1 MKRRKGFIALLLSV
15 VMVMSLFSGVA
26 FASESTTPTQT
37 QATEQPGEPEPS
49 QTPSAEPSPAGEEDN
64 GAEETP
70 APSVAAPA
78 TQEIQKKPA
87 ANLAPQNADGSA
99 VTSEQALIE
108 AINAIESNGT
118 VELGDSITLTQ
129 TLTITGN
136 NKTVT
141 LELNGKTITNNGT
154 VLRVTGDGVKL
165 IIQDS
170 SGDNSGKLVSTANS
184 AYVLQLQNNATAKL
198 ESGTIEAKGKV
209 TEIYPDNGCVFTM
222 IGGII
227 RSGNSAWVSTGTG
240 TTVFS
245 GGKIYAEGASGI
257 GPKFYDTASSFI
269 LREEDGA
276 FAVLPNGS
284 AIDEY
289 HVAYGDMYYDNYGTI
304 SDASNALYNTYKD
317 EDGVAHITINEAG
330 SGTVPLLILSEG
342 ELAFTL
348 NEGASIAPDGTKQ
361 IKIKSGAKVT
371 VEGSGTVAK
380 GTIVAYDSNME
391 IQQTTVDGSTT
402 YTAVTPV
409 YYKVGEDEFVD
420 LKEAVAAA
428 ITGDGTVTLLRN
440 ATQTTAVTIPE
451 EAEIVLDLGGY
462 TLTMT
467 GHQEYTD
474 AESNID
480 VTPAI
485 LNHGA
490 LTVENGEI
498 STSDDQYD
506 AIVNTDTG
514 SVTIESNAALSNEY
528 MRNKTRGLIVN
539 FGGTVKTAGTLT
551 SAANHGIITYG
562 GYVEITGGA
571 LSTDANATSL
581 TIYNR
586 AYDTDVTGGDA
597 TVNISGGTLT
607 SNGYVI
613 GVNHIR
619 SGESSL
625 TITGGSLSST
635 GSRHPAIYWPGKGA
649 LTIGTQGEQSGP
661 AITSAN
667 GSAVEICCG
676 ALNIYGGTF
685 TGGTAKTVVEEM
697 TAELAAAYRGAS
709 GGANIGD
716 AVTVV
721 ANRGPAYASA
731 PLEVN
736 IEGGT
741 FFSKTNCGLRYFDCN
756 LGTGSEELTQDVSVT
771 VTNGSFTGG
780 LASVETLLDDADKR
794 FISGGAFG
802 DDKAEENLA
811 EGLELIENGEGSY
824 GVREEQVVKVGDDSY
839 FSSLADAIAAAQEGE
854 TVKLLKD
861 ITLDKTLS
869 IDGKSFTLDLNGRTI
884 SGSVAT
890 TQVNKINT
898 SGLLCVGSGS
908 TVTITDLSEGEQKGS
923 ITNTGTTTSRAVA
936 VRTGA
941 SVTLENGVNL
951 NAEGGSN
958 CSALY
963 IYTND
968 ANAPQ
973 ALVRNANLTSD
984 AKGYPIRFDSTA
996 RAAKLTIEGGTFHRV
1011 GGSPSLQL
1019 ISNDSANNTTIKG
1032 GTFHNW
1038 STASDGLLV
1047 ADGYCVVVEDEGMNG
1062 ELTGTKV
1069 TVQQNAPESY
1079 AASIDDM
1086 GIYYLTLPKGNLYY
1100 LLNRGGERHVYTIRQ
1115 SAECSFPEG
1124 KNVGASTG
1132 APTELTLRLEEGV
1145 VLTGSMPVEII
1156 DILVTGEGMVADGFF
1171 TSYEEGRY
1179 QVTSEQTPDGTLY
1192 RSRLADEFVAATV
1205 ILSDGTEIQYDDLS
1219 TAVTKVNANS
1229 GSTLRLEKD
1238 LTLTE
1243 SGDRMSVSGVWTLD
1257 LNGHDILYT
1266 GPGSTSS
1273 TSVFG
1278 LFTIS
1283 ASNAALTVRNSVS
1296 SEGGVIE
1303 STNTTVYPFGIT
1315 RQRASNSRLV
1325 IEKGVTVK
1333 GPVFINDFENATL
1346 DVYGTIDT
1354 TGWDRGEAAIYNN
1367 GSNTNNSTINLYDGS
1382 VIKSNTLGVYHPG
1395 SGTLNVYGGAE
1406 ITAGDVGIEMR
1417 AGMLNVYD
1425 GASITSTGT
1434 GEPSSAPNGSG
1445 STSHNAAVAIAQHT
1459 TKLPVVFNAYGGTF
1473 TGSAAVYESNPEG
1486 NDAAATEQITL
1497 NMEDG
1502 TFDGSVYSQTQ
1513 QGFISGGTFTEKP
1526 ESAYIYPGL
1535 QAVSEGGNFTIARLQ
1550 DVYVNGTAGDD
1561 TNNGTDA
1568 QNAVKTLDHATKL
1581 VADDG
1586 TIYICGTVT
1595 VNGNLTVDGAKIE
1608 RADDFDGQLIS
1619 VDGAAAN
1626 LTLINTTIDGKN
1638 ETVAYGS
1645 YLVFVTNGGT
1655 LNIENDTELL
1665 NNKTTAVYI
1674 NVNSFLN
1681 MNGGAIKN
1689 NTTVEN
1695 HGGGGIYNTG
1705 AVVINGGEI
1714 SGNTSSIWGGG
1725 ILSERGSITLNG
1737 GEIKGNFAEQGAGL
1751 TVTGGTATLDGA
1763 TISENQAGF
1772 YGGGVYLQGFMN
1784 GGTRFEMK
1792 SGSVTGNTSEMPGA
1806 GIFAYV
1812 YDGPINIS
1820 ISGGTIEDNI
1830 STVADI
1836 GHAIGLYGYEG
1847 SIAYPR
1853 LELSGS
1859 PEIDGDIY
1867 YQNDYEDGYVIH
1879 VTGAFT
1885 PAKAIEINRSNNK
1898 EGIPAVEYAAGLTP
1912 NLEDFVSGTI
1922 FEKLVVEGQN
1932 LVWMDASIVYFYDED
1947 GTEFKENRHG
1957 VVMGETIDPAD
1968 VPTPVKEGYTLAGWY
1983 EKNATEPWDFA
1994 ADTVSKTSTKLY
2006 ARWNLNAPD
2015 VAVSADVNNPHVGTE
2030 AVLTATPS
2038 HDLDGVTYT
2047 YQWYKDGEPL
2057 TGETGNQLTV
2067 SASGSYTIKV
2077 KASDGAKESA
2087 ETESAPVEITVDGH
2101 VYVPEVTAP
2110 TCTEQGYTTYTCAVC
2125 GDSYV
2130 DDYTPA
2136 KGHQAAAKWL
2146 SDGTSHWHACTVC
2159 GTKLDEAGHSFAWVT
2174 DKEATATEAGSKH
2187 EECSV
2192 CGYKKAA
2199 VEIPATGTGTTP
2211 DQTKPGD
2218 GQGAVT
2224 TPQTGDNSNMLLWII
2239 LCIAAAGALAGT
2251 LAYKKIRAERK

>member
-99 VTSEQALIE
+99 VISEQALIE
-108 AINAIESNGT
+108 AIDAIESNGT
-118 VELGDSITLTQ
+118 VALGDSITLTQ

-165 IIQDS
+165 IIRDS
-170 SGDNSGKLVSTANS
+170 SGDNSGKLVSTDNS

-209 TEIYPDNGCVFTM
+209 TEIYPANGCVFTM

-227 RSGNSAWVSTGTG
+227 RSGNSAWVSTDTG

-276 FAVLPNGS
+276 FTVLPNDS

-304 SDASNALYNTYKD
+304 SDASSALYNTYKD
-317 EDGVAHITINEAG
+317 EDGVARITINEAG

-371 VEGSGTVAK
+371 VEGSGKVAE

-428 ITGDGTVTLLRN
+428 STGDGTVTLLRN

-514 SVTIESNAALSNEY
+514 SVTIKSDAALSNEY
-528 MRNKTRGLIVN
+528 VRNETRGLIVN

-597 TVNISGGTLT
+597 TVNINGGTLT

-635 GSRHPAIYWPGKGA
+635 GSGHPAIYWPGKGA

-741 FFSKTNCGLRYFDCN
+741 FFSNTNCGLRYFDCN

-780 LASVETLLDDADKR
+780 LASVETLLEDADKR

-824 GVREEQVVKVGDDSY
+824 GVREEQVVQVGESY
-839 FSSLADAIAAAQEGE
+839 YSTLGRALANAQEGE

-861 ITLDKTLS
+861 ITFAADANIKIDKSVTLDLNGKTISGAVRSSGLVRIAKGADVTITDDSSEGRKGSIINNYAGSSAYTVYIEAGAKVTLDGGIAITDAAGTSASCGPVYLNANNTTPPELIVKDAVLTSAEGYAIRLS
-869 IDGKSFTLDLNGRTI
+869 SSISSSKVTIEGGEFRVTGKEPDEGVIYNARSKFVTIKGGVFHNWIWDSGSLNDHNDCLAEGYGFTLDENKVVTVGNSAPADYIASASAGDGTFYLTSGDLYDLFTYTALDGNKNPVDVEVHIAGDVTVTFPTDSGYGVQKEEDIPTLTLTVADGASLTGSFPLYVADVVLAGGNVDESMFVSADADGYTVTKDGNTWQGRLNDSSVALLVTHADGTTARFTEGDVALAFNNANANPGSTITLFKDVAHGGVTVAQNLTLDLNGRTYTYNGMLNAFSVK
-884 SGSVAT
+884 SGVTFSIVDNSENQGGTVA
-890 TQVNKINT
+890 VSKSAINSLVCT
-898 SGLLCVGSGS
+898 PSN
-908 TVTITDLSEGEQKGS
+908 SEG
-923 ITNTGTTTSRAVA
+923 AVINI
-936 VRTGA
+936 GEG
-941 SVTLENGVNL
+941 VTLNG
-951 NAEGGSN
+951 
-958 CSALY
+958 CAL
-963 IYTND
+963 
-968 ANAPQ
+968 
-973 ALVRNANLTSD
+973 
-984 AKGYPIRFDSTA
+984 
-996 RAAKLTIEGGTFHRV
+996 
-1011 GGSPSLQL
+1011 
-1019 ISNDSANNTTIKG
+1019 
-1032 GTFHNW
+1032 
-1038 STASDGLLV
+1038 
-1047 ADGYCVVVEDEGMNG
+1047 
-1062 ELTGTKV
+1062 LTGT
-1069 TVQQNAPESY
+1069 NP
-1079 AASIDDM
+1079 
-1086 GIYYLTLPKGNLYY
+1086 TLN
-1100 LLNRGGERHVYTIRQ
+1100 
-1115 SAECSFPEG
+1115 
-1124 KNVGASTG
+1124 
-1132 APTELTLRLEEGV
+1132 
-1145 VLTGSMPVEII
+1145 
-1156 DILVTGEGMVADGFF
+1156 
-1171 TSYEEGRY
+1171 
-1179 QVTSEQTPDGTLY
+1179 
-1192 RSRLADEFVAATV
+1192 
-1205 ILSDGTEIQYDDLS
+1205 
-1219 TAVTKVNANS
+1219 
-1229 GSTLRLEKD
+1229 
-1238 LTLTE
+1238 
-1243 SGDRMSVSGVWTLD
+1243 
-1257 LNGHDILYT
+1257 
-1266 GPGSTSS
+1266 
-1273 TSVFG
+1273 
-1278 LFTIS
+1278 
-1283 ASNAALTVRNSVS
+1283 
-1296 SEGGVIE
+1296 
-1303 STNTTVYPFGIT
+1303 
-1315 RQRASNSRLV
+1315 
-1325 IEKGVTVK
+1325 
-1333 GPVFINDFENATL
+1333 
-1346 DVYGTIDT
+1346 VYGTINT
-1354 TGWDRGEAAIYNN
+1354 TGSSDAGIYNN
-1367 GSNTNNSTINLYDGS
+1367 GSSTDNSTINLYDGA
-1382 VIKSNTLGVYHPG
+1382 VIKANTLGVYHPG
-1395 SGTLNVYGGAE
+1395 PGTLNVYGGAE

-1417 AGMLNVYD
+1417 AGTLNVYD
-1425 GASITSTGT
+1425 GAVITSTGT

-1445 STSHNAAVAIAQHT
+1445 ATSHNAAVAIAQHA

-1486 NDAAATEQITL
+1486 NDAAAIEKITI
-1497 NMEDG
+1497 NIENGM
-1502 TFDGSVYSQTQ
+1502 FDGEVKSATQ
-1513 QGFISGGTFTEKP
+1513 EGFISGGIFTVKP
-1526 ESAYIYPGL
+1526 ATKDIYPGL
-1535 QAVSEGGNFTIARLQ
+1535 QAVEEGGNFTIARLQ
-1550 DVYVNGTAGDD
+1550 NVYIDGAAGSDD
-1561 TNNGTDA
+1561 NNGTDA
-1568 QNAVKTLDHATKL
+1568 ANAVKTLERALKL

-1586 TIYICGTVT
+1586 TIYVCGTVT
-1595 VNGNLTVDGAKIE
+1595 VDSSLTVDGAKIE
-1608 RADDFDGQLIS
+1608 RADDFDGRLIS

-1705 AVVINGGEI
+1705 AVVINDGEI

-1751 TVTGGTATLDGA
+1751 TVTGGSATLDGA
-1763 TISENQAGF
+1763 TISKNEADA
-1772 YGGGVYLQGFMN
+1772 YGGGVYLQGFAVD
-1784 GGTRFEMK
+1784 GVQFEMK

-1830 STVADI
+1830 STVADV

-1885 PAKAIEINRSNNK
+1885 PAKTIEINRSNNK

-1968 VPTPVKEGYTLAGWY
+1968 VPTPVKEGYTLTGWY
-1983 EKNATEPWDFA
+1983 EKNAAEPWDFA

-2006 ARWNLNAPD
+2006 AQWNLNAPD
-2015 VAVSADVNNPHVGTE
+2015 VAVSADVDSPHVGTE

-2067 SASGSYTIKV
+2067 SESGSYTVKV

-2218 GQGAVT
+2218 GQGGAT

>member
-99 VTSEQALIE
+99 VTSEQALTE
-108 AINAIESNGT
+108 AIGAIESDGT
-118 VELGDSITLTQ
+118 VALGDNITLRQ

-141 LELNGKTITNNGT
+141 LELNGNTITNNGT

-184 AYVLQLQNNATAKL
+184 ASVLQLQNNATAKL
-198 ESGTIEAKGKV
+198 ESGTIEAKGNV
-209 TEIYPDNGCVFTM
+209 TEIYPANGCVFTM

-227 RSGNSAWVSTGTG
+227 RSGNSAWVSTDTG
-240 TTVFS
+240 KTVFS

-257 GPKFYDTASSFI
+257 GSKFYDAESSFI

-276 FAVLPNGS
+276 FTVLPNGS
-284 AIDEY
+284 EIDEY

-304 SDASNALYNTYKD
+304 SDASSALYNTYKD

-371 VEGSGTVAK
+371 VKGSGTVAK
-380 GTIVAYDSNME
+380 GTIVAHDSNME

-420 LKEAVAAA
+420 LNEAVAAA
-428 ITGDGTVTLLRN
+428 IKGDGTVTLLRN

-451 EAEIVLDLGGY
+451 EVEIVLDLSGY

-474 AESNID
+474 AKSNID

-528 MRNKTRGLIVN
+528 VRNKTRGLIVN

-635 GSRHPAIYWPGKGA
+635 GSGHPAIYWPGKGA

-709 GGANIGD
+709 GGSNIGD

-741 FFSKTNCGLRYFDCN
+741 FFSNTNCGLRYFDCN

-824 GVREEQVVKVGDDSY
+824 GVREEQVVQVGESY
-839 FSSLADAIAAAQEGE
+839 YSTLGRALANAQEGE

-1019 ISNDSANNTTIKG
+1019 IYNDSANNTTIKG

-1047 ADGYCVVVEDEGMNG
+1047 ADGYCVVVKDEGMNG
-1062 ELTGTKV
+1062 ELTGTEV

-1086 GIYYLTLPKGNLYY
+1086 GIYYLTLPEGNLYY
-1100 LLNRGGERHVYTIRQ
+1100 LLNRGGERHAYTIRQ
-1115 SAECSFPEG
+1115 SAECSFSEG
-1124 KNVGASTG
+1124 KNVGTSTG

-1243 SGDRMSVSGVWTLD
+1243 SGDRMSVSGMWTLD

-1296 SEGGVIE
+1296 GEGGVIE
-1303 STNTTVYPFGIT
+1303 STNATVYPFVIT

-1354 TGWDRGEAAIYNN
+1354 TGWDSGEAAIYNN

-1395 SGTLNVYGGAE
+1395 PGTLNVYGGAE

-1417 AGMLNVYD
+1417 AGTLNVYD
-1425 GASITSTGT
+1425 GAVITSTGT

-1445 STSHNAAVAIAQHT
+1445 ATSHNAAVAIAQHD

-1473 TGSAAVYESNPEG
+1473 TGSAAVYESNPQG
-1486 NDAAATEQITL
+1486 NDADAIEKITL
-1497 NMEDG
+1497 NIENGMFEG
-1502 TFDGSVYSQTQ
+1502 KVESATQ
-1513 QGFISGGTFTEKP
+1513 EGFISGGTFTVEP
-1526 ESAYIYPGL
+1526 ATEDIYPGL
-1535 QAVSEGGNFTIARLQ
+1535 QAVEDGGNFTIARLQ
-1550 DVYVNGTAGDD
+1550 DVYVSGTTGNDD
-1561 TNNGTDA
+1561 YSGMDA
-1568 QNAVKTLDHATKL
+1568 ANAVQTLEHALKL

-1586 TIYICGTVT
+1586 TIYVCGTVT
-1595 VNGNLTVDGAKIE
+1595 VDSSLTADGVKIE
-1608 RADDFDGQLIS
+1608 RADGFTGQLIS
-1619 VDGAAAN
+1619 VNGAAAE
-1626 LTLINTTIDGKN
+1626 LTLKNTSIDGKN
-1638 ETVAYGS
+1638 VTVDYGS

-1655 LNIENDTELL
+1655 LNIESGTELI
-1665 NNKTTAVYI
+1665 NNKTTAAYV
-1674 NVNSFLN
+1674 NVDSFLN

-1689 NTTVEN
+1689 NTTVAN
-1695 HGGGGIYNTG
+1695 FGGGGIYNVGTT
-1705 AVVINGGEI
+1705 VINGGEI
-1714 SGNTSSIWGGG
+1714 SGNTASIWGGG

-1737 GEIKGNFAEQGAGL
+1737 GEIKNNFAEQGAGL
-1751 TVTGGTATLDGA
+1751 TVTGGTAVLDGA
-1763 TISENQAGF
+1763 TISENQADF
-1772 YGGGVYLQGFMN
+1772 YGGGVYLQGYAN
-1784 GGTRFEMK
+1784 SGAQFEMK
-1792 SGSVTGNTSEMPGA
+1792 SGSITGNTSGTTGA
-1806 GIFAYV
+1806 GIFGYV
-1812 YDGPINIS
+1812 YNGPVDIE
-1820 ISGGTIEDNI
+1820 ISGGTIKDNV
-1830 STVADI
+1830 STDENI
-1836 GHAIGLYGYEG
+1836 GHAIGIYGYEG

-1968 VPTPVKEGYTLAGWY
+1968 VPTPVKEGYTLTGWY
-1983 EKNATEPWDFA
+1983 EKNAAEPWDFA

-2006 ARWNLNAPD
+2006 AQWNLNAPD
-2015 VAVSADVNNPHVGTE
+2015 IAVSADVDSPHIGTE

-2067 SASGSYTIKV
+2067 SESGSYTVKV

-2087 ETESAPVEITVDGH
+2087 ETESAPVEITIEGH

-2130 DDYTPA
+2130 DDYTTA
-2136 KGHQAAAKWL
+2136 EGHQAAAEWL
-2146 SDGTSHWHACTVC
+2146 SDGTSHWHACTMC
-2159 GTKLDEAGHSFAWVT
+2159 GTKLDEAAHSFAWVT
-2174 DKEATATEAGSKH
+2174 DKEATATDAGSKH

-2199 VEIPATGTGTTP
+2199 VEIPATGTGTMP

-2218 GQGAVT
+2218 GQGAAT

-2239 LCIAAAGALAGT
+2239 VCIAAAGALAGT